1 MNLESKIESAKKV
14 LDENLKSI
22 EDENKKY
29 TLKVKSEYQRKLK
42 SIVEIDGVKY
52 TVEKAY
58 LKALEERK
66 SLIISLTNEQNS
78 KKQMI
83 ILDELKKINEIIDA
97 YDEFTLRE
105 GNISKLSNEYKEN
118 NKFKKASYVASCIDQ
133 IISYI
138 DEEINKI
145 KEELKSQKKISEINN
160 KEELDKIYALSSNI
174 INFSNLKSSLKGLLK
189 YNGTNISSSKDIKK
203 LTNNLDTYGCK
214 IVNTL
219 YNLIFYHNLNMNMVN
234 VVIYDDLKDEKD
246 ITEDEITPVE
256 AEPVKVKPENV
267 IVKPVEVEPIKAK
280 PENVIVKPVEVEPIK
295 AEPEDIIV
303 KPVEVEPVEG
313 KQKTD
318 LNEDN
323 FKDLIYKL
331 KTAKTI
337 SSDDIYKL
345 YNGYNS
351 LSKELSDYYEEDYN
365 KVVGLYNSQQ
375 QNKYQNRLDKNDFKK
390 YSFTEKVTE
399 FFGKP
404 YQLIVTM
411 KKSKLKRLAK
421 KLDQEDITSE
431 EKLDVRDEIEKINNE
446 ISASDVISSVKLFNA
461 KNKLSDMKLK
471 LYKGEQLDYSK
482 VTNTI
487 SKVLGK
493 GLSKK
498 KDDLDILNNKSRAI
512 TVMDQYVELV
522 ASGSFSKED
531 IDAAY
536 AYLEKIGSLLT
547 NSEYNGY
554 LEELNLIYYYRSL
567 NKIPYH
573 LNQIGNKTEVD
584 DLIKYYD
591 SEEYSKLLNKNA
603 SYIKGK

>member
-105 GNISKLSNEYKEN
+105 GNINKLSNEYKEN

-145 KEELKSQKKISEINN
+145 KEELKSQKKISEINSR
-160 KEELDKIYALSSNI
+160 EELDKIYALSSNI

-203 LTNNLDTYGCK
+203 LTNNLDSYGCK

-219 YNLIFYHNLNMNMVN
+219 YNLIFNHNLNMNIIN
-234 VVIYDDLKDEKD
+234 DVICDDIK
-246 ITEDEITPVE
+246 EDKKSTNNEITSDE
-256 AEPVKVKPENV
+256 VKLDNIIVNSEDANLEEVKPEK
-267 IVKPVEVEPIKAK
+267 IKPIDDVVS
-280 PENVIVKPVEVEPIK
+280 
-295 AEPEDIIV
+295 
-303 KPVEVEPVEG
+303 
-313 KQKTD
+313 KTD
-318 LNEDN
+318 EDD
-323 FKDLIYKL
+323 FKELIYKL
-331 KTAKTI
+331 KTTKTI

-345 YNGYNS
+345 YNSYNS

-365 KVVGLYNSQQ
+365 RVVRLYNSQQ

-390 YSFTEKVTE
+390 YSFSEKVTE

-536 AYLEKIGSLLT
+536 DYLEKIGSLLT

>member
-105 GNISKLSNEYKEN
+105 GNINKLSNEYKEN

-145 KEELKSQKKISEINN
+145 KEELKSQKKISEINSR
-160 KEELDKIYALSSNI
+160 EELDKIYALSSNI

-203 LTNNLDTYGCK
+203 LTNNLDSYGCK

-219 YNLIFYHNLNMNMVN
+219 YNLIFNHNLNMNIIN
-234 VVIYDDLKDEKD
+234 DVVYDAIK
-246 ITEDEITPVE
+246 EDKKSTNNEITSDE
-256 AEPVKVKPENV
+256 VKLDDIIVNSEDANLEEVKPEK
-267 IVKPVEVEPIKAK
+267 IKPIDDVVS
-280 PENVIVKPVEVEPIK
+280 
-295 AEPEDIIV
+295 
-303 KPVEVEPVEG
+303 
-313 KQKTD
+313 KTD
-318 LNEDN
+318 EDD
-323 FKDLIYKL
+323 FKELIYKL
-331 KTAKTI
+331 KTTKTI

-345 YNGYNS
+345 YNSYNS

-365 KVVGLYNSQQ
+365 RVVRLYNSQQ

-390 YSFTEKVTE
+390 YSFSEKVTE

-536 AYLEKIGSLLT
+536 DYLEKIGSLLT

>member
-105 GNISKLSNEYKEN
+105 GNINKLSNEYKEN

-145 KEELKSQKKISEINN
+145 KEELKSQKKISEINSR
-160 KEELDKIYALSSNI
+160 EELDKIYALSSNI

-203 LTNNLDTYGCK
+203 LTNNLDSYGCK

-219 YNLIFYHNLNMNMVN
+219 YNLIFNHNLNMNIIN
-234 VVIYDDLKDEKD
+234 DVVYDDIK
-246 ITEDEITPVE
+246 EDKKSTNNEITSDEVKLDDIIVNPKE
-256 AEPVKVKPENV
+256 ANLEEVKPEKVKPIE
-267 IVKPVEVEPIKAK
+267 EV
-280 PENVIVKPVEVEPIK
+280 VS
-295 AEPEDIIV
+295 
-303 KPVEVEPVEG
+303 
-313 KQKTD
+313 KTD
-318 LNEDN
+318 EDD
-323 FKDLIYKL
+323 FKELIYKL
-331 KTAKTI
+331 KTTKTI

-345 YNGYNS
+345 YNSYNS

-365 KVVGLYNSQQ
+365 RVVRLYNSQQ

-390 YSFTEKVTE
+390 YSFSEKVTE

-536 AYLEKIGSLLT
+536 DYLEKIGSLLT

>member
-145 KEELKSQKKISEINN
+145 KEELKSQKKISEINS

-203 LTNNLDTYGCK
+203 LTNNLDSYGCK

-234 VVIYDDLKDEKD
+234 DVIYDDLKDEKD

-256 AEPVKVKPENV
+256 AEPVKV
-267 IVKPVEVEPIKAK
+267 K

-345 YNGYNS
+345 YSSYNT

-365 KVVGLYNSQQ
+365 RVVGLYNSQQ

-390 YSFTEKVTE
+390 YSFSEKVTE

-411 KKSKLKRLAK
+411 KKSKLKKLAK

-536 AYLEKIGSLLT
+536 DYLEKIGSLLT